1 MLNLSYVLRAAV
13 LTLLLACQSAFA
25 LPEGAINVNAA
36 SPEEIATALKGVG
49 YSRAAAIVKYR
60 EQHGDF
66 VDMDEFLAVKGIGPS
81 VVKNNEGKIFF
92 ADD

>member
-1 MLNLSYVLRAAV
+1 M
-13 LTLLLACQSAFA
+13 
-25 LPEGAINVNAA
+25 
-36 SPEEIATALKGVG
+36 G

-81 VVKNNEGKIFF
+81 VVEKNEGKIFF
-92 ADD
+92 ADE

>member
-1 MLNLSYVLRAAV
+1 MLNLSNVLRAAV
-13 LTLLLACQSAFA
+13 LTLLLACQSVFA

-36 SPEEIATALKGVG
+36 SPEEIASALKGVG
-49 YSRAAAIVKYR
+49 YTRAAAIVKYR

-81 VVKNNEGKIFF
+81 VVEKNEGKIFF
-92 ADD
+92 ADE